1 MNFFNKLQSMGG
13 NYVSRLGGADIL
25 TQDQLQS
32 LSPTRISKFI
42 TNKKKQQKPLVCVS

>member
-25 TQDQLQS
+25 KQDQLQELKRS
-32 LSPTRISKFI
+32 SK
-42 TNKKKQQKPLVCVS
+42 NRWYA